1 MIWER
6 DPARASRSAVGWH
19 SVAMTLTNPGGTP
32 SAASG
37 TPQPADA
44 ERSAALE
51 IRDRR
56 TGREYEIPIEHTT
69 IRARDLGQIHL
80 ADDDH
85 GLVSYDPAFLNTA
98 SCRSAITYI
107 DGDRG
112 ILQYRGYPIEELAER
127 RSFLDIAWL
136 LIHGELPTADEGARF
151 AEDVRAASVLPDGI
165 VALVASFPRGAHPMT
180 MLMAGM
186 AALSTYHPGAKD
198 VDNAEARNR
207 EIPRFLGST
216 SALAGLVMRHLQGRA
231 LKLPAPTTDF
241 ARTLAA
247 NLFADDASY
256 TPDPAIVHAI
266 DVLLILQADHEQNCS
281 TNAVRAVGSSRVD
294 PFSAIT
300 AGIAAL
306 YGPLHGGANEA
317 VMHDLREVGSVDHV
331 PDLIRRSK
339 SGEHKLMGFGHRIYK
354 NYDPRATI
362 IKRTTEEVFRVTGT
376 NPLLDVAIAI
386 EKAALSDDYF
396 VSRKLYPNVD
406 FYSGLI
412 YEAIGLPMEMF
423 TVFFASSRMAGWV
436 AQWLEMIQDS
446 EQKIARP
453 RQVYTGPGRRS
464 VPTA

>member
-1 MIWER
+1 
-6 DPARASRSAVGWH
+6 
-19 SVAMTLTNPGGTP
+19 MTLTNSGG
-32 SAASG
+32 SATASD
-37 TPQPADA
+37 PA
-44 ERSAALE
+44 AAIDGPPASLDV
-51 IRDRR
+51 RDGR
-56 TGREYEIPIEHTT
+56 TGRQYELQIDRGA
-69 IRARDLGQIHL
+69 IRARDLGQVHL

-85 GLVSYDPAFLNTA
+85 GLLSYDPAFLNTA

-112 ILQYRGYPIEELAER
+112 ILQYRGYPIEELAVGHT
-127 RSFLDIAWL
+127 FLEIAWL
-136 LIHGELPTADEGARF
+136 LIHGELPTAAESAAF
-151 AEDVRAASVLPDGI
+151 AEAVRAASVLPDGI
-165 VALVASFPRGAHPMT
+165 VRLVESFPRGAHPMSI
-180 MLMAGM
+180 LMAGVSAL
-186 AALSTYHPGAKD
+186 AAYHPGAKD
-198 VDNAEARNR
+198 VDDASARAR

-216 SALAGLVMRHLQGRA
+216 SALAGLAMRHFQGRS
-231 LKLPAPTTDF
+231 LRLPAPTTDF

-256 TPDPAIVHAI
+256 APDPAIVHAI

-294 PFSAIT
+294 PYSAVA

-306 YGPLHGGANEA
+306 FGPLHGGANEA
-317 VMHDLREVGSVDHV
+317 VMHDLREVGSIDHV

-362 IKRTTEEVFRVTGT
+362 IKHTTEEVFRVTGT

-386 EKAALSDDYF
+386 EQAALSDNYF

-412 YEAIGLPMEMF
+412 YEALGLPMEMF
-423 TVFFASSRMAGWV
+423 TVFFATSRMAGWV
-436 AQWLEMIQDS
+436 AQWLEMIQDP

-453 RQVYTGPGRRS
+453 RQLYDGPARRS
-464 VPTA
+464 VPS